1 MRSANITRS
10 LTTTLVLCCAPA
22 LSRGQAAQTFLIHGT
37 PRSCSAI
44 TQLDSALADN
54 SQQFF
59 FGWNEKDYADAAAW
73 SQSCADYG
81 WHVAGRPRLPL
92 LQEQHDNALRA
103 GQNQVA
109 GTATAEVPGALLVQ
123 GAAPAVQAA
132 AAAVQPAEATQLS
145 LNAAS
150 GPNVAPAS
158 SIAPGPGAASA
169 PGGAAAQSAAA
180 APSAPIQAG
189 AAAPAPV
196 PMAAAAAGAAPVAA
210 AAASADP
217 ATPMAAAAAATL
229 VAAPAMTAASA
240 PVATPAAAPTLVAAP
255 AIATPAAAAAQEP
268 LLASAAPGIPLTAS
282 AAQTNVA
289 AQAVPASAMV
299 VAGGGRGASDPE
311 EESVVTG
318 EYFKKHFHQESLWV
332 ANRAHLDIGEDHGP
346 PTWPTGGTS
355 AELKNRLTADKIVL
369 YCARKTN
376 ASESSARQPTD
387 PNNQPLLWDWR
398 WCEAE
403 EAAAY
408 NRLVTGN
415 EFPSA
420 GRGVVLGCAG
430 SDSYIYTE
438 RCIQTLIESAKN

>member
-22 LSRGQAAQTFLIHGT
+22 LTHSQAAQAFLIHGT

-59 FGWNEKDYADAAAW
+59 TGWNEKDYADAAAW
-73 SQSCADYG
+73 AQSCADYG

-92 LQEQHDNALRA
+92 LQQQRDRALA
-103 GQNQVA
+103 AAPVQVA
-109 GTATAEVPGALLVQ
+109 GTATAEVPATSIAQ
-123 GAAPAVQAA
+123 TATPAVQAA
-132 AAAVQPAEATQLS
+132 APPAQAADPGAGAQAAAPALQAAVAAVQPAVVTQLS
-145 LNAAS
+145 ANAAS
-150 GPNVAPAS
+150 GPD
-158 SIAPGPGAASA
+158 AA
-169 PGGAAAQSAAA
+169 
-180 APSAPIQAG
+180 
-189 AAAPAPV
+189 V
-196 PMAAAAAGAAPVAA
+196 P
-210 AAASADP
+210 AAASA
-217 ATPMAAAAAATL
+217 
-229 VAAPAMTAASA
+229 
-240 PVATPAAAPTLVAAP
+240 
-255 AIATPAAAAAQEP
+255 AQEP
-268 LLASAAPGIPLTAS
+268 ILASAAPGIPLTAS
-282 AAQTNVA
+282 VAQTNVA
-289 AQAVPASAMV
+289 TQTLPASAMV
-299 VAGGGRGASDPE
+299 MAGGGRGASDPE

-332 ANRAHLDIGEDHGP
+332 ANRAHLDIGEDRGP
-346 PTWPTGGTS
+346 PTWSTSGTS
-355 AELKNRLTADKIVL
+355 AQLKNRLTADKIVL

-376 ASESSARQPTD
+376 ASESNARQRTD
-387 PNNQPLLWDWR
+387 PDNQPLLWDWR

-438 RCIQTLIESAKN
+438 RCIQTLIESARN

>member
-10 LTTTLVLCCAPA
+10 LTTTVVLCCAPV
-22 LSRGQAAQTFLIHGT
+22 LTRGQAAQTFLIHGT

-59 FGWNEKDYADAAAW
+59 SGWNEKDYADAAAW
-73 SQSCADYG
+73 AQTCADYG

-92 LQEQHDNALRA
+92 LQEQHDKAAGA

-109 GTATAEVPGALLVQ
+109 GTATAEAPGALV
-123 GAAPAVQAA
+123 
-132 AAAVQPAEATQLS
+132 VQPAASAALQPAVATQRLP
-145 LNAAS
+145 NAASS
-150 GPNVAPAS
+150 GPNVAPALS
-158 SIAPGPGAASA
+158 NVPEPGAATA

-180 APSAPIQAG
+180 VPSAPIQAG

-196 PMAAAAAGAAPVAA
+196 PLAAPAAAVAAPAT
-210 AAASADP
+210 AAASEAP

-229 VAAPAMTAASA
+229 VAAPAVTAASA
-240 PVATPAAAPTLVAAP
+240 PVATPV
-255 AIATPAAAAAQEP
+255 AAAAQEP
-268 LLASAAPGIPLTAS
+268 LLASAAPGIPLAAS

-289 AQAVPASAMV
+289 AQAVPASAMAM
-299 VAGGGRGASDPE
+299 AGGGRGASDPE
-311 EESVVTG
+311 EESVVTV

-332 ANRAHLDIGEDHGP
+332 ANRAHLDIGEDRGP

-355 AELKNRLTADKIVL
+355 AQLKNRLTADKIVL

-376 ASESSARQPTD
+376 ASESSTRQPTD

>member
-1 MRSANITRS
+1 MRCANIARS

-22 LSRGQAAQTFLIHGT
+22 LTRSQAAQTFVVHGM

-59 FGWNEKDYADAAAW
+59 TGWNEKDYADAAAW
-73 SQSCADYG
+73 AQSCADYG

-92 LQEQHDNALRA
+92 LQQQHDRALA
-103 GQNQVA
+103 AVQSQVA
-109 GTATAEVPGALLVQ
+109 GTATAEAPVAPVAPVET
-123 GAAPAVQAA
+123 PAVQAA
-132 AAAVQPAEATQLS
+132 VPPTQAAAPPTQAAVPPAQAAAPPAQAAVPPAQAAATGVQSDALAGQAIAPAAQIPAPAVEAAVAAVHPALATQL
-145 LNAAS
+145 AAS
-150 GPNVAPAS
+150 GPNVVPE
-158 SIAPGPGAASA
+158 PGS
-169 PGGAAAQSAAA
+169 
-180 APSAPIQAG
+180 
-189 AAAPAPV
+189 
-196 PMAAAAAGAAPVAA
+196 
-210 AAASADP
+210 
-217 ATPMAAAAAATL
+217 T
-229 VAAPAMTAASA
+229 SA
-240 PVATPAAAPTLVAAP
+240 PVADGRREASASITTSVGAG
-255 AIATPAAAAAQEP
+255 AQEP

-289 AQAVPASAMV
+289 AQTVPSSAIV
-299 VAGGGRGASDPE
+299 IAGGGRGASDPE

-332 ANRAHLDIGEDHGP
+332 ANRAHLDIGEDRGP

-355 AELKNRLTADKIVL
+355 AQLKNRLTADKIVL

-376 ASESSARQPTD
+376 ASDSSARQRTD
-387 PNNQPLLWDWR
+387 PDNQPLLWDWR

-438 RCIQTLIESAKN
+438 RCIQTLIESARN